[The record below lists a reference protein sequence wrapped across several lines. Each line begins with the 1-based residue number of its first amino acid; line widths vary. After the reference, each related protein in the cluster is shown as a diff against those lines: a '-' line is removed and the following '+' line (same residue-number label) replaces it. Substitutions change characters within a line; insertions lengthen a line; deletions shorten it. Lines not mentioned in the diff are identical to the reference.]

1 LQFQINL
8 NFTNLIIQTKS
19 YPRAALIG
27 NPSDG
32 YNGKT
37 IAFVFSNFSADITLF
52 QSPELV
58 IEPEELDLTKFKSI
72 EELVHDVNLHG
83 YYGGMRLLKATV
95 KVFYDYCRECNI
107 KLDQRNFTIR
117 YKSSIPHRLGLAGS
131 SAIITAGM
139 KALMSFYGVD
149 IPKPLLANLVL
160 SVETEEL
167 KIGAG
172 LQDRVAQVF
181 ETPVFMDFDKK
192 FMDKQGFGNY
202 VPIDAKL
209 FPPLYIAYRSDQSSG
224 SEIVHNDLRARYNY
238 KEPEVV
244 NAMSEWAE
252 LAEKV
257 HECIESGKTDLLPGM
272 INRNFDLR
280 RSIISISKENT
291 DMVETARSVG
301 ASAKFTGSGG
311 AIIGTFRDEA
321 MYEKLKKALGKK
333 GIEVLQPVI
342 VNHKKF
348 S

>member
-1 LQFQINL
+1 
-8 NFTNLIIQTKS
+8 LIIQTKS

-58 IEPEELDLTKFKSI
+58 IEPEKLDLTKFNSI
-72 EELVHDVNLHG
+72 DELVNDVNLHG

-107 KLDQRNFTIR
+107 KLDDRNFTIR
-117 YKSSIPHRLGLAGS
+117 YRSTIPHRLGLAGS
-131 SAIITAGM
+131 SAIITAGI
-139 KALMSFYGVD
+139 KALMSFYGVA

-160 SVETEEL
+160 SVETDEL

-172 LQDRVAQVF
+172 LQDRVAQAY

-192 FMDKQGFGNY
+192 YMDKKGFGNY

-209 FPPLYIAYRSDQSSG
+209 FPPLYIAFRSDQSSG
-224 SEIVHNDLRARYNY
+224 SEVVHNDLRARFNY
-238 KEPEVV
+238 KEPEVL
-244 NAMSEWAE
+244 NAMKEWAS
-252 LAEKV
+252 LAEQVRDYLEK
-257 HECIESGKTDLLPGM
+257 GKNENLSQLID
-272 INRNFDLR
+272 RNFDLR
-280 RSIISISKENT
+280 QSIIRISKENL
-291 DMVETARSVG
+291 DMVTSARKIG

-311 AIIGTFRDEA
+311 AIIGTYKDEP
-321 MYEKLKKALGKK
+321 MFENLERVLGRK
-333 GIEVLQPVI
+333 GIEVIKPVI
-342 VNHKKF
+342 VNHK
-348 S
+348 

>member
-1 LQFQINL
+1 
-8 NFTNLIIQTKS
+8 LIIQTKS

-37 IAFVFSNFSADITLF
+37 IAFVFSNFTADITLF
-52 QSPELV
+52 QTPELV
-58 IEPEELDLTKFKSI
+58 IEPEELDLTKFTGI

-83 YYGGMRLLKATV
+83 YYGGMRLLKATI
-95 KVFYDYCRECNI
+95 KVFYDYCKECNI

-117 YKSSIPHRLGLAGS
+117 YKSTIPHRLGLAGS

-139 KALMSFYGVD
+139 KALMSFYGIA
-149 IPKPLLANLVL
+149 IPKPLLANLIL
-160 SVETEEL
+160 SVETDEL

-192 FMDKQGFGNY
+192 FMDKKGFGNY

-224 SEIVHNDLRARYNY
+224 SEVVHNDLRARYNY
-238 KEPEVV
+238 NEQTVLT
-244 NAMSEWAE
+244 AMKEWAS
-252 LAEKV
+252 LAEQV
-257 HECIESGKTDLLPGM
+257 RECLENRAPEKLPQL
-272 INRNFDLR
+272 IDRNFDLR
-280 RSIISISKENT
+280 RSIIRISKENL
-291 DMVETARSVG
+291 DMVESARKIG

-311 AIIGTFRDEA
+311 AIIGTYKDET
-321 MYEKLKKALGKK
+321 MFESLERVLGKK
-333 GIEVLQPVI
+333 GIEVIKPII
-342 VNHKKF
+342 VNHIK
-348 S
+348 

>member
-1 LQFQINL
+1 
-8 NFTNLIIQTKS
+8 LIIQTKS

-58 IEPEELDLTKFKSI
+58 IEPEELDLTKFNGI
-72 EELVHDVNLHG
+72 DELVHDVNLHG

-95 KVFYDYCRECNI
+95 KVFYDYCKECNI

-117 YKSSIPHRLGLAGS
+117 YKSTIPHRLGLAGS

-139 KALMSFYGVD
+139 KALMSFYGIA
-149 IPKPLLANLVL
+149 IPKPLLANLIL

-172 LQDRVAQVF
+172 LQDRVAQVY

-192 FMDKQGFGNY
+192 FMDKKGFGNY
-202 VPIDAKL
+202 IPIDAKL
-209 FPPLYIAYRSDQSSG
+209 FPPLYIAFRSDQSSG
-224 SEIVHNDLRARYNY
+224 SEVVHNDLRARYNY
-238 KEPEVV
+238 KEPEVL
-244 NAMSEWAE
+244 NAMAEWAS
-252 LAEKV
+252 LAEQV
-257 HECIESGKTDLLPGM
+257 RECLESEKKEKLPEL

-280 RSIISISKENT
+280 HSIIKVSKENL
-291 DMVETARSVG
+291 DMVASARSIG

-311 AIIGTFRDEA
+311 AVIGTFKDET
-321 MYEKLKKALGKK
+321 MFESLERVLGKK
-333 GIEVLQPVI
+333 GIEVLKPVI
-342 VNHKKF
+342 VNNK
-348 S
+348 